1 MLRVCDH
8 GGGNAGMAG
17 EIVWEKSLKNAFDL
31 SRKENKLV
39 LAAFFSSTC
48 EPCIKM
54 NTCTLITPRVQDY
67 IKIHFISIKY
77 ESGADSDQF
86 MRFGV
91 TAKPAV
97 LVFDSEGN
105 EIFRKIGYFEPDV
118 FIEKLEMARKK
129 AAHRAAK
136 VTLVVKRSEP

>member
-1 MLRVCDH
+1 
-8 GGGNAGMAG
+8 
-17 EIVWEKSLKNAFDL
+17 
-31 SRKENKLV
+31 
-39 LAAFFSSTC
+39 
-48 EPCIKM
+48 M

-77 ESGADSDQF
+77 ESGTDSDQF

-91 TAKPAV
+91 SAKPAV
-97 LVFDSEGN
+97 IVLDGEGN
-105 EIFRKIGYFEPDV
+105 EIFRKIGYFEPDE

-136 VTLVVKRSEP
+136 VILKIKSSVN